1 MLTTLM
7 RRTHATSLLTL
18 ITTQTRAMTTTCRN
32 VDWRWLETTPSTMDS
47 AKELLKERGDNDSR
61 PLAVAT
67 AHQTKGRGTR
77 GRSWTDDGR
86 GNVALTVAFPSEI
99 PLAPI
104 TLLPLRVGTVVIDA
118 LNDSRLSLKWP
129 NDVLLEGGK
138 VAGILVESDGN
149 AIYVGVGVNV
159 ASAPAVPSAG
169 PDRGRRAAKIP
180 GDAFA
185 IAQSIADGLGA
196 WSQDR
201 DDATSVITDWSAR
214 VDWAADLEL
223 RETGELVK
231 PVRLLPDGR
240 LRVRGTGGERDLVAD
255 YLL

>member
-1 MLTTLM
+1 MLIKYM
-7 RRTHATSLLTL
+7 RRTHASLLTL

-32 VDWRWLETTPSTMDS
+32 VDWRWLDTTPSTMDA
-47 AKELLKERGDNDSR
+47 AKDLLKARSDDDAR

-67 AHQTKGRGTR
+67 AHQTSGRGTK
-77 GRSWTDDGR
+77 GRTWTDDGR
-86 GNVALTVAFPSEI
+86 GNVALTVAFPAQI

-104 TLLPLRVGTVVIDA
+104 TLLPLRVGTVVIEA

-138 VAGILVESDGN
+138 VAGILVESDGD
-149 AIYVGVGVNV
+149 AIFVGIGVNV

-169 PDRGRRAAKIP
+169 PDRGRRAAKIG

-196 WSQDR
+196 WSQGR
-201 DDATSVITDWSAR
+201 DDAARVINDWSAR
-214 VDWAADLEL
+214 ADWTAEWEL
-223 RETGELVK
+223 RETGERVA

-240 LRVRGTGGERDLVAD
+240 LRVRGAGGERALVAD

>member
-1 MLTTLM
+1 MRVVMGLSLT
-7 RRTHATSLLTL
+7 ATSAVWAL
-18 ITTQTRAMTTTCRN
+18 
-32 VDWRWLETTPSTMDS
+32 VDTKDGAILADEVVALDS
-47 AKELLKERGDNDSR
+47 VNEIAR
-61 PLAVAT
+61 AT
-67 AHQTKGRGTR
+67 A
-77 GRSWTDDGR
+77 RSVQAFALQSDRDIDGIRMTWTDDGR
-86 GNVALTVAFPSEI
+86 GNVALTVAFPSPV

-138 VAGILVESDGN
+138 VAGILVESNGD
-149 AIYVGVGVNV
+149 AIFVGIGVNV

-180 GDAFA
+180 GDAVA
-185 IAQSIADGLGA
+185 IAQSIADGLGI
-196 WSQDR
+196 WSESV
-201 DDATSVITDWSAR
+201 DDAARVITDWSAR
-214 VDWAADLEL
+214 ADWAADLEL

-240 LRVRGTGGERDLVAD
+240 LRVRGAGGERALVAD

>member
-1 MLTTLM
+1 MLISYM
-7 RRTHATSLLTL
+7 RRTHASLLTL
-18 ITTQTRAMTTTCRN
+18 ITTHARAMTTTCRN

-47 AKELLKERGDNDSR
+47 AKELLAARSDDDAR

-67 AHQTKGRGTR
+67 AHQTSGRGTK
-77 GRSWTDDGR
+77 GRTWTDDGR
-86 GNVALTVAFPSEI
+86 GNVALTVAFPAQI

-138 VAGILVESDGN
+138 VAGILVESDGD

-196 WSQDR
+196 WSQGR
-201 DDATSVITDWSAR
+201 DDAMRVVDDWSAR
-214 VDWAADLEL
+214 ADWTAEWEL

-240 LRVRGTGGERDLVAD
+240 LRVRGAAGERALVAD

>member
-7 RRTHATSLLTL
+7 RRTHASLLTL

-47 AKELLKERGDNDSR
+47 AKELLKERDTNDAR

-67 AHQTKGRGTR
+67 AHQTKGRGTK
-77 GRSWTDDGR
+77 GRTWTDDGR

-99 PLAPI
+99 PLKPV

-138 VAGILVESDGN
+138 VAGILVESDGDV
-149 AIYVGVGVNV
+149 IVVGIGVNV
-159 ASAPAVPSAG
+159 ASVPTVPSSG
-169 PDRGRRAAKIP
+169 PDRGRRAAKVG
-180 GDAFA
+180 GDAVS
-185 IAQSIADGLGA
+185 IARRIADGLGV
-196 WSQDR
+196 WSR
-201 DDATSVITDWSAR
+201 SADDAMSVISDWSAR
-214 VDWAADLEL
+214 ADWTADLEL
-223 RETGELVK
+223 RETGERVK

-240 LRVRGTGGERDLVAD
+240 LRVRGAAGERDLVAD

>member
-1 MLTTLM
+1 MLINYM
-7 RRTHATSLLTL
+7 RRTHASLLTL

-47 AKELLKERGDNDSR
+47 AKELLAARGAADAR

-67 AHQTKGRGTR
+67 AHQTSGRGTK
-77 GRSWTDDGR
+77 GRTWTDDGS
-86 GNVALTVAFPSEI
+86 GNVALTVAFPSQI
-99 PLAPI
+99 PLAPV

-149 AIYVGVGVNV
+149 AIFVGVGVNV
-159 ASAPAVPSAG
+159 ASVPKILETG

-180 GDAFA
+180 GDAVA
-185 IAQSIADGLGA
+185 IAQSIADGLGV
-196 WSQDR
+196 WSQAR
-201 DDATSVITDWSAR
+201 DDAARVIDDWSAR
-214 VDWAADLEL
+214 ADWTAEWEL

-240 LRVRGTGGERDLVAD
+240 LKVRGAGGERDLVAD

>member
-1 MLTTLM
+1 MLIKYM
-7 RRTHATSLLTL
+7 RRTHASLLTL

-47 AKELLKERGDNDSR
+47 AKELLAARGDDDAR

-67 AHQTKGRGTR
+67 AHQTSGRGTK
-77 GRSWTDDGR
+77 GRTWTDDGR
-86 GNVALTVAFPSEI
+86 GNVALTVAFPSQI

-129 NDVLLEGGK
+129 NDVLLDGGK
-138 VAGILVESDGN
+138 VAGILVESDGD
-149 AIYVGVGVNV
+149 AIHVGIGVNV
-159 ASAPAVPSAG
+159 ASVPTVPSSG
-169 PDRGRRAAKIP
+169 PDRGRRVAKIP
-180 GDAFA
+180 GDAVA
-185 IAQSIADGLGA
+185 IAQRIADSLGV
-196 WSQDR
+196 WSQGR
-201 DDATSVITDWSAR
+201 DDAARVVTDWPAR
-214 VDWAADLEL
+214 ADWTAELEL
-223 RETGELVK
+223 RETGERVK

-240 LRVRGTGGERDLVAD
+240 LQVRGAAGERALVAD